1 MAQVRGRWISLLYY
15 YLAAMVGL
23 VITLVGIIGG
33 LQALVG
39 AAFPQLSDEVRFS
52 HQELRSPESAPPLK
66 RGRDRDAPTEG
77 ELAAIRDEAEERA
90 RLNGFAGGLRG
101 LIAAL
106 VGAPV
111 FLWHIRQA
119 RRKEPEWFGPGN
131 EEPPRDTRE
140 G

>member
-52 HQELRSPESAPPLK
+52 EQQFRSPEVEPPLRK
-66 RGRDRDAPTEG
+66 GRDRDAPTEG
-77 ELAAIRDEAEERA
+77 ELAAARDEAEERA

-119 RRKEPEWFGPGN
+119 RRKEPEWLEPGA
-131 EEPPRDTRE
+131 EDSPQGTRA
-140 G
+140 